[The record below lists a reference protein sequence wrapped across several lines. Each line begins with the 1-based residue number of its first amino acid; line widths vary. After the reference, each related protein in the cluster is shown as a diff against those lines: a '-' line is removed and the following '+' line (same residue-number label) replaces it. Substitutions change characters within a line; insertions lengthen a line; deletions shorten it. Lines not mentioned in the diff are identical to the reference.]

1 MQNRN
6 ASFNKKEKG
15 LILSFTG
22 KLANRPTGPT
32 DGKGKAMDES
42 KEVTIQTYQGWEEF
56 YNIEKG
62 DKLDFF
68 LRNGRMLDILF
79 SQQFD
84 RSFLDDMCILATQ
97 IRRMALTKMG
107 AQKLSNLLSH
117 KRAMLY
123 FVQPSTRTSISF
135 LNACHILGMK
145 ISEIRGTTT
154 SSEVKGESQED
165 TIRTFASYVDLIIIR
180 HPEEGFAEKTAW
192 ILNQNKLPIAII
204 NGGSGPDQHPT
215 QALLDIYTLERS
227 FRNIGGLD
235 GKKIAM
241 VGDLKRG
248 RTVRSLSYLMRNY
261 EDIKLYFVSPEVFQ
275 MRDDIKSFLKKHNIE
290 FHETDDFAS
299 VMPDVDAIYMTRIQK
314 EYAEAPAEESDT
326 HPNFHFTKEHL
337 AVIQSHCIIMHP
349 LPRRYEIEVEV
360 DKDPRAVYWKQERNG
375 MWMRA
380 ALISYIFGVND
391 QISAEF
397 R

>member
-1 MQNRN
+1 M
-6 ASFNKKEKG
+6 G
-15 LILSFTG
+15 D
-22 KLANRPTGPT
+22 P
-32 DGKGKAMDES
+32 
-42 KEVTIQTYQGWEEF
+42 KEVTIQNYAGWEDF
-56 YNIEKG
+56 YNIEKS
-62 DKLDFF
+62 DKLNFF
-68 LRNGRMLDILF
+68 IRNGRMLDILF
-79 SQQFD
+79 AQQFD
-84 RSFLDDMCILATQ
+84 RSFLDSMCLLATR
-97 IRRMALTKMG
+97 IRRMAVTKMG
-107 AQKLSNLLSH
+107 SHKLSSLLSH

-123 FVQPSTRTSISF
+123 FVQPSTRTFISF

-192 ILNQNKLPIAII
+192 ILNQNNLPVAVM

-261 EDIKLYFVSPEVFQ
+261 KDITLYFISPEIFR
-275 MRDDIKSFLKKHNIE
+275 MRDDIKNFLKKHQIKY
-290 FHETDDFAS
+290 HETDDFAS
-299 VMPDVDAIYMTRIQK
+299 VMPLVDAIYMTRIQK
-314 EYAEAPAEESDT
+314 EYSEAPSGESDVY
-326 HPNFHFTKEHL
+326 PDFYFTQAHL
-337 AVIQSHCIIMHP
+337 SKIQSHCIVMHP

-380 ALISYIFGVND
+380 ALISYIFGVD
-391 QISAEF
+391 DEIAAEY